1 MENKKKIYLQKF
13 VYIFGFSLG
22 ILALFLTLR
31 NIDWVLFFSNVKKI
45 NLTWLFPIISLNFII
60 FWFKAKRWQ
69 LVFRP
74 IKPLS
79 MMMMYKTVVAGYM
92 ASNISPTRLGEV
104 VTVYYL
110 SKKTKVSRVIVAGTL
125 FAERIIDWLSFLLLI
140 TALVFFTEV
149 PEWLRLGVTSI
160 WGLTIFLYGFSLF
173 YLRRN
178 PSKVFFQKLQRGIQ
192 SLRSSK
198 LTALSLLVSL
208 AGWFFQ
214 GLMVYWIHVAFSIIL
229 PFWSVILILVS
240 VHLAM
245 AIPTTPAQI
254 GVFEYACV
262 LSYLALGIDENMGI
276 LLGFVFHFLQVIP
289 NLLIGFLFFIPIKK
303 ILYDR

>member
-1 MENKKKIYLQKF
+1 MGFHYFIYE
-13 VYIFGFSLG
+13 G
-22 ILALFLTLR
+22 ILPK
-31 NIDWVLFFSNVKKI
+31 FF
-45 NLTWLFPIISLNFII
+45 
-60 FWFKAKRWQ
+60 FK
-69 LVFRP
+69 
-74 IKPLS
+74 
-79 MMMMYKTVVAGYM
+79 
-92 ASNISPTRLGEV
+92 N
-104 VTVYYL
+104 
-110 SKKTKVSRVIVAGTL
+110 
-125 FAERIIDWLSFLLLI
+125 
-140 TALVFFTEV
+140 
-149 PEWLRLGVTSI
+149 
-160 WGLTIFLYGFSLF
+160 
-173 YLRRN
+173 
-178 PSKVFFQKLQRGIQ
+178 LQRGIQ

-276 LLGFVFHFLQVIP
+276 LLGFVFHFLQLIP

-303 ILYDR
+303 